1 MRDDVRDLAADG
13 WHSAKQHGS
22 ARSDGEGTHNSSCLP
37 LFCSSSP
44 SLFPPSPL
52 CRSGA
57 RTAGWSLVM
66 AGLDPVVA
74 GLDQALAVGSLELV
88 AAEWTRRLRARWW
101 HRAGSIGLA
110 RIFFNFLN

>member
-1 MRDDVRDLAADG
+1 
-13 WHSAKQHGS
+13 
-22 ARSDGEGTHNSSCLP
+22 
-37 LFCSSSP
+37 
-44 SLFPPSPL
+44 
-52 CRSGA
+52 
-57 RTAGWSLVM
+57 M